1 MTKLLSQLMAVLVV
15 LLSGALAQSVYFTG
29 NLSLGAKGSNVTAVQ
44 NALLEAGHP
53 QVGTADGIFGAN
65 TQSGVK
71 AFQASNSLE
80 ADGVVGVNTWTMLFG
95 AESYIAKFKEPRF
108 RRKLMLQN
116 TPMRG
121 EDVTAVQGRL
131 HELGYSELGKADGI
145 FGAATRQAVLN
156 FQRRL
161 ASAGG
166 LKLTPNG
173 IVDGITWANLFS
185 IYAPE
190 K

>member
-1 MTKLLSQLMAVLVV
+1 MKRIFVV
-15 LLSGALAQSVYFTG
+15 LTLLVLSSALAQAVYFTG
-29 NLSLGAKGSNVTAVQ
+29 NLSLGAKGASVTALQ

-53 QVGTADGIFGAN
+53 QVGSADGIFGIN
-65 TQSGVK
+65 TQSAVK

-80 ADGVVGVNTWTMLFG
+80 ADGVVGVNTWTMLF
-95 AESYIAKFKEPRF
+95 APESYIAKFKEPRF

-116 TPMRG
+116 TPLRG
-121 EDVTAVQGRL
+121 EDVAAVQGRL
-131 HELGYSELGKADGI
+131 LELGYTELGKADGI
-145 FGAATRQAVLN
+145 FGAATRQAVIN

-185 IYAPE
+185 LYAPE